1 MPKSKVVHLP
11 TTPNQTKVLVTQPY
25 VPALDKYMHYVG
37 KAFDTKWLTNDG
49 PILKELTDRLKEY
62 LGVKYLLLV
71 SNGTAALQLAYRIKN
86 VSGKKVISTPF
97 TFPATTTA
105 LEWQNANI
113 ILSDIKQDSWN
124 LDPKAVELQLTK
136 SDVSAIVPVN
146 IFGMP
151 CDMKAFDK
159 VGKNHNIPIIY
170 DSAQSM
176 LSKYDGK
183 SILQYGD
190 IHCMSF
196 HATKLFHAVEG
207 GALTFNNKEDYER
220 AQRLINFGIG
230 ENGVVE
236 EAGINAKMSELHAAM
251 GLCILDDLPMLI
263 ENREE
268 SVSRYHNELADV
280 ITLQT
285 SKNDVY
291 TPPMYMPVKF
301 NSEQELLTV
310 CAKLNQAG
318 YQARRYFYPKNHNF
332 LADNSLN
339 QLNVNNGVSNKVLCL
354 PLMHNLAEKHI
365 MAISDIVKR
374 NVIA

>member
-1 MPKSKVVHLP
+1 MQQSKVVQLP
-11 TTPNQTKVLVTQPY
+11 LTPPKHKVLVTQPY
-25 VPALDKYMHYVG
+25 VPSLDKYMHYVK
-37 KAFDTKWLTNDG
+37 KAFDDKWLTNDG
-49 PILKELTDRLKEY
+49 PLLKELTERLKDY

-71 SNGTAALQLAYRIKN
+71 SNGTAALQLAYKIKN
-86 VSGKKVISTPF
+86 LSGKNVISTPF

-105 LEWQNANI
+105 LEWQNANV
-113 ILSDIKQDSWN
+113 ILSDINKDSWN
-124 LDPKAVELQLTK
+124 LDPHAIEQRLTK
-136 SDVSAIVPVN
+136 SDISAIVPVN

-151 CDMKAFDK
+151 CDMEAFDK
-159 VGKNHNIPIIY
+159 VGKAHKIPIIY

-176 LSKYDGK
+176 LAKHNGK
-183 SILQYGD
+183 SVLQYGD

-196 HATKLFHAVEG
+196 HATKLFHTVEG

-230 ENGVVE
+230 ENGVVG

-280 ITLQT
+280 ITFQKSNRDT
-285 SKNDVY
+285 Y

-301 NSEQELLTV
+301 ETEDALLNTR
-310 CAKLNQAG
+310 AQLNKHG
-318 YQARRYFYPKNHNF
+318 YTSRRYFYPKNHEY
-332 LADNSLN
+332 LQKPIPSVLPVSDA
-339 QLNVNNGVSNKVLCL
+339 VSNKILCL
-354 PLMHNLAEKHI
+354 PLMHNLNKTHIISISKIVQKH
-365 MAISDIVKR
+365 A
-374 NVIA
+374 